1 MITLYLARHGQTQEN
16 IARIFQGHLPGTLTE
31 EGKRQATALGEELQQ
46 ARLDAII
53 SSDLKRVTDT
63 VVLSVGKRDLP
74 WEQTPLL
81 REIDWGD
88 WTGLPL
94 ASVNRNNLPSNA
106 ETRNMLYER
115 AGRFLEHLKEHY
127 DGKCVLAVAHG
138 QINRAIE
145 AHIRGIMPE
154 DMPGIPSMQNAEVR
168 KFILA

>member
-31 EGKRQATALGEELQQ
+31 EGKRQAAALGEELQQ

-81 REIDWGD
+81 REIDWG
-88 WTGLPL
+88 PM
-94 ASVNRNNLPSNA
+94 PKH
-106 ETRNMLYER
+106 ETCFTSGQG
-115 AGRFLEHLKEHY
+115 AFLS
-127 DGKCVLAVAHG
+127 
-138 QINRAIE
+138 I
-145 AHIRGIMPE
+145 
-154 DMPGIPSMQNAEVR
+154 
-168 KFILA
+168 